1 MNFLEMMDLTV
12 FLTRLAVVAG
22 ILLVVFIIVRLLGT
36 ILRRTLKAA
45 PPLAVD
51 QTIHWIS
58 ISVWLV
64 GILLAVNQLG
74 LNLDI
79 LLLLMAL
86 AGIAVVVASRDLLT
100 SFVSRYFLGT
110 YIPVKKGDD
119 VEVAGFRGK
128 VIEIN
133 HVATVLLSG
142 DGSVITVPNSM
153 FIKRVFTNRTSL
165 ASQRITIPVLVPAKL
180 SLPKTEAEVLK
191 AAYKYK
197 AHLDQR
203 FPPIFSVKS
212 RGSSQ
217 VEAELDVLV
226 AKPEMRDVL
235 AVELASKVR
244 EVLEKLASQDGK

>member
-1 MNFLEMMDLTV
+1 
-12 FLTRLAVVAG
+12 
-22 ILLVVFIIVRLLGT
+22 
-36 ILRRTLKAA
+36 
-45 PPLAVD
+45 
-51 QTIHWIS
+51 
-58 ISVWLV
+58 
-64 GILLAVNQLG
+64 
-74 LNLDI
+74 
-79 LLLLMAL
+79 
-86 AGIAVVVASRDLLT
+86 
-100 SFVSRYFLGT
+100 
-110 YIPVKKGDD
+110 
-119 VEVAGFRGK
+119 
-128 VIEIN
+128 
-133 HVATVLLSG
+133 
-142 DGSVITVPNSM
+142 
-153 FIKRVFTNRTSL
+153 
-165 ASQRITIPVLVPAKL
+165 KL